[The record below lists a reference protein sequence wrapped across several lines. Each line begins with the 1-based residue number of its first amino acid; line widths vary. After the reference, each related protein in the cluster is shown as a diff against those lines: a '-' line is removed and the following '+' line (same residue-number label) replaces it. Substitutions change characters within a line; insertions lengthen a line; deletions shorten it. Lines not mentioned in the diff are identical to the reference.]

1 MARSIFFHVYVLAA
15 LCAGNGCHSVAHH
28 DEPIAAAIVVPPQSN
43 MPRELAKVKMPPYV
57 IEAPDVLEINAVRI
71 LPKPPY
77 HLRPLDRISVQIKD
91 VPEESLVNGIVPVNL
106 DGTIDLGSTY
116 DRVPVQ
122 HLTPEEAANRIRAML
137 IQRGFANPKAYVSLA
152 EFGGLQ
158 QIAGEHL
165 VGPDGA
171 VTLGTYGSVSVS
183 GCTLQEAK
191 LAIETF
197 LAPYLMDPE
206 IAVDVYAYNSKVY
219 YIVTQGAGLGD
230 NVVRVP
236 LTGNETVL
244 DAISQVSGLQA
255 VSSKKI
261 WIARPTPAC
270 QDNIVLPVD
279 WCAITG
285 RGAAATNYQIM
296 PGDRVFIAEDNLIA
310 FDNKLAKLISPLE
323 RVFGVTLLGTQ
334 TAKQIKFFNTYTGVV
349 GGIN

>member
-1 MARSIFFHVYVLAA
+1 
-15 LCAGNGCHSVAHH
+15 
-28 DEPIAAAIVVPPQSN
+28 
-43 MPRELAKVKMPPYV
+43 MPRYV

-77 HLRPLDRISVQIKD
+77 HLRALDRISVQIKD
-91 VPEESLVNGIVPVNL
+91 VPEEALVNGIVPVNL
-106 DGTIDLGSTY
+106 DGTIELGPAY
-116 DRVPVQ
+116 DRVSVQ
-122 HLTPEEAANRIRAML
+122 NLTPEEAGVRIRALL

-165 VGPDGA
+165 VAPDGT
-171 VTLGTYGSVSVS
+171 VTLGAYGSVPVA
-183 GCTLQEAK
+183 GYTLQEAK
-191 LAIETF
+191 LAIEKF
-197 LAPYLMDPE
+197 LSPYLMDPE
-206 IAVDVYAYNSKVY
+206 VAVDVFAYNSKVY

-261 WIARPTPAC
+261 WIARPTPGC
-270 QDNIVLPVD
+270 EENIVLPVD
-279 WCAITG
+279 WCAVTG

-296 PGDRVFIAEDNLIA
+296 PGDRVFIAEDNLVA
-310 FDNKLAKLISPLE
+310 FDNYLAKIISPME
-323 RVFGVTLLGTQ
+323 RIFGVTLLGTQ
-334 TAKQIKFFNTYTGVV
+334 TAKQIKFYDTFQNTLGTGT
-349 GGIN
+349 